1 VVGFEVVDGMRKR
14 GLRRRRS
21 ISAAGDGAKK
31 PAKNF
36 PQEN

>member
-1 VVGFEVVDGMRKR
+1 VVRFEVVDGMRKR

-21 ISAAGDGAKK
+21 ISAAGERAKK

-36 PQEN
+36 PQES

>member
-14 GLRRRRS
+14 GLRRRRTLA
-21 ISAAGDGAKK
+21 AAGDGAKK

-36 PQEN
+36 PQES